1 MISAESENLTR
12 DYKIIRNELKKYSG
26 DLIKK
31 PEYLFL
37 SKSDVLQEK
46 EIKKKLTILKKLN
59 KNVIAISVYDW
70 DSLEKAKSILN
81 KIKSE
86 KISG

>member
-1 MISAESENLTR
+1 M
-12 DYKIIRNELKKYSG
+12 
-26 DLIKK
+26 IKK